1 MTSANHTLLTSDG
14 ERLESLWDRP
24 AGQAIGTVVLCHP
37 HPLQGGTMRAP
48 LMNHVAEGL
57 ASRGFTVLRF
67 NFRGVG
73 ESSGTHGY
81 GQAEIADVSAAWEA
95 VNEEATGPYV
105 LGGWSFG
112 AATSLV
118 WMAHTNTAVPWA
130 GIAPPVTG
138 TRSPTLPLLLPAAPR
153 TFILGDRDQFTTVAE
168 TEAYIDQVSGQL
180 HVIKGSD
187 HFFYF
192 RETVVTDLMAGAFG
206 WHPGGQSPGA

>member
-1 MTSANHTLLTSDG
+1 MTSANRALVTDDG
-14 ERLESLWDRP
+14 EKLESLWNR
-24 AGQAIGTVVLCHP
+24 ASGQVIGTVVLCHP

-73 ESSGTHGY
+73 ESTGTHGY
-81 GQAEIADVSAAWEA
+81 GLAEINDVTAAWEA
-95 VNEEATGPYV
+95 AGTEEGPMV

-112 AATSLV
+112 AATSLA
-118 WMAHTNTAVPWA
+118 WMAATNTAVPWA
-130 GIAPPVTG
+130 GIAPPIS
-138 TRSPTLPLLLPAAPR
+138 RANSPGLPLRLPPAPR

-168 TEAYIDQVSGQL
+168 TEAYIAQVSGEL

-192 RETVVTDLMAGAFG
+192 REEVVTDLMAKAFG
-206 WHPGGQSPGA
+206 WHPGDRSPEP